1 MEKAVSLHNPRRSFV
16 GAGEAY
22 RSRCIGACLRPANK
36 IGSAGRPISVYP
48 TAKYRC
54 STGYSTT
61 AAGKF
66 SPPFDSSYQFIPAG
80 QKFLAILRCAGIMGP
95 VVY

>member
-1 MEKAVSLHNPRRSFV
+1 MEKAVSPRNPRRSFV

-22 RSRCIGACLRPANK
+22 RSRCIGAYLRPANK
-36 IGSAGRPISVYP
+36 IGRAGHPISVYP

-54 STGYSTT
+54 STGYYTT

-66 SPPFDSSYQFIPAG
+66 PLPLTVPPNLFRRAKNFLQFSAA
-80 QKFLAILRCAGIMGP
+80 L
-95 VVY
+95 V

>member
-1 MEKAVSLHNPRRSFV
+1 MEKAVSPRNPRRSFV

-54 STGYSTT
+54 STGYYTT
-61 AAGKF
+61 AVGKF
-66 SPPFDSSYQFIPAG
+66 PLPLTVPTNLFRRAKNFLQFSAA
-80 QKFLAILRCAGIMGP
+80 L
-95 VVY
+95 V